1 MARSPARIGFSPSR
15 APPTKN
21 PPLPSHTQ
29 RHTIRDL
36 TTGRVYLIEGGD
48 LPPHEDGAEAEE
60 EEQPGSSARPCARS
74 PRVTEVGG
82 AGRAADLTLAEFD
95 RVLGLHTAFEA
106 ALRDRAGGGVTPPP
120 GESPLSAEAAAAAAT
135 TTKPTSS
142 PLAARARAWASR
154 AFGGVG
160 GARSGRPRSRSP
172 PPRRRSSDGSHS
184 SASSASWPAAAG
196 PPPPPPGA
204 PGCHVRVSV
213 QRKAHCD
220 LPGLTLVQTLPAHSG
235 AVWAASFSPCG
246 AYLATAGQDA
256 VVRVWDVDLS
266 RGEGDGVAEAAAD
279 ATSPVSPSAVAP
291 PPPLLRPRPA
301 RSYAGHTQ
309 DVLDVAWSASL
320 FLLSASMDKSVRL
333 WHATVPACLRVFRHN
348 DFVTSL
354 SWCPTDD
361 RYFASGSIDG
371 KARVWCIP
379 DGRVAAAADVREMVT
394 AAAFST
400 DGAALGVGTM
410 RGRVRLFNVGP
421 GLDLEPEACIDV
433 RNARGADA
441 RGRKV
446 TCVAWAPTP
455 AGAARRMLASSNDS
469 RVRLFDGLTC
479 VAKFKG
485 HANRHAQLRAAFDG
499 GGSRVV
505 SGSDDGRVVVWTLPP
520 SLAPAAVDAAAASG
534 ATSPPPAAHA
544 PGRRDKCAS
553 CDAFV
558 ADGGVVT
565 VALFGPAAAA
575 RAADPAPSPP
585 PPPPSGSLAASL
597 AKGGFAA
604 DALARLAGR
613 AAWTRDAAASALAAG
628 EAAMAAAAAP
638 GRKGTL
644 LVVAGGG
651 GGCAGVRKPGA
662 TGVGLS

>member
-1 MARSPARIGFSPSR
+1 MVFRRRARRQ
-15 APPTKN
+15 PTLF
-21 PPLPSHTQ
+21 PFPHPQ

-48 LPPHEDGAEAEE
+48 LPPEEGGAEE
-60 EEQPGSSARPCARS
+60 EEQQPGSSARPRARS

-82 AGRAADLTLAEFD
+82 AGRAADLTLVEFD

-120 GESPLSAEAAAAAAT
+120 GDSPLSVDAAAAAAT
-135 TTKPTSS
+135 AAKPSAS

-160 GARSGRPRSRSP
+160 VARSSGRPRSRSP
-172 PPRRRSSDGSHS
+172 PPRRRSSDGSPS

-220 LPGLTLVQTLPAHSG
+220 LPGLTLVQTLPAHSS
-235 AVWAASFSPCG
+235 AVWAAAFSPCG

-256 VVRVWDVDLS
+256 VVRVWEVDLS
-266 RGEGDGVAEAAAD
+266 RGEGEGAVAEAGAAD
-279 ATSPVSPSAVAP
+279 APASPAP

-333 WHATVPACLRVFRHN
+333 WHATVAACLRVFRHN

-394 AAAFST
+394 AAAFSS

-455 AGAARRMLASSNDS
+455 GGGGRRMLASSNDS

-479 VAKFKG
+479 VAKLKG

-520 SLAPAAVDAAAASG
+520 SLAPAAVDAAATAATG
-534 ATSPPPAAHA
+534 ATSPPAHA

-553 CDAFV
+553 CDSFV

-604 DALARLAGR
+604 DALARLGGR

-651 GGCAGVRKPGA
+651 GDVRVYENLAPPA
-662 TGVGLS
+662 WV